1 MLFWDERWD
10 IFCFSGHSESQDNG
24 QTGFL
29 YINSQDKLAIEELK
43 NALRASRDRGL
54 QLVIFNS
61 CDGLGYD
68 NISIGLA
75 AGLLAGLAGGQRSG
89 VVLIQHFVL
98 RVILWYKGYIPW
110 NYARFLDYATER
122 IFLQKTGGSYTFIHR
137 RILEYFASLR
147 SS

>member
-98 RVILWYKGYIPW
+98 RV
-110 NYARFLDYATER
+110 
-122 IFLQKTGGSYTFIHR
+122 GSVRLAGHG
-137 RILEYFASLR
+137 
-147 SS
+147 